1 MMMVKCFVLQLWH
14 MLIVQWRL
22 CCSAG
27 DHTVTLS
34 LLCELFCNKC
44 VYLSLSLRVKLPD
57 KDFHSWILTEV
68 EAPILR
74 GFFNV
79 LLCKACHHEGACC
92 PSESMTADKGYQYT
106 LCTGPSAASPH
117 SHFCLCQLLKSRKLL
132 QYSADDRWY
141 CHSSAITQTPGLQQR
156 LIYDCAASLSESWAP
171 EFRSQPPRAQKA
183 SSATNKTL
191 RSHIRNTLIF
201 SLKTAKQFRS
211 MSRSCRRI
219 NVFHAITN
227 SVGRCLDCVGSE
239 DRDSGV

>member
-68 EAPILR
+68 ETPILR
-74 GFFNV
+74 GFFFMFCFV
-79 LLCKACHHEGACC
+79 KLATTRGHAVPVKAWLLTKVTST
-92 PSESMTADKGYQYT
+92 PSA
-106 LCTGPSAASPH
+106 LVPLHAAAASPH
-117 SHFCLCQLLKSRKLL
+117 SHFCLCQSLKSRKLL

-156 LIYDCAASLSESWAP
+156 LIYDCAASLGESWAP

-183 SSATNKTL
+183 NKTV
-191 RSHIRNTLIF
+191 RSHIGNTLIF

>member
-1 MMMVKCFVLQLWH
+1 MFCFVKLATTRGHAVPVKAWL
-14 MLIVQWRL
+14 LTKVTSTP
-22 CCSAG
+22 SALVPL
-27 DHTVTLS
+27 H
-34 LLCELFCNKC
+34 
-44 VYLSLSLRVKLPD
+44 
-57 KDFHSWILTEV
+57 
-68 EAPILR
+68 A
-74 GFFNV
+74 
-79 LLCKACHHEGACC
+79 A
-92 PSESMTADKGYQYT
+92 
-106 LCTGPSAASPH
+106 AASPH

-183 SSATNKTL
+183 NKTL

>member
-1 MMMVKCFVLQLWH
+1 MFCFVKLATTRGHAVPVKAWL
-14 MLIVQWRL
+14 LTKVTSTP
-22 CCSAG
+22 SALVPL
-27 DHTVTLS
+27 H
-34 LLCELFCNKC
+34 
-44 VYLSLSLRVKLPD
+44 
-57 KDFHSWILTEV
+57 
-68 EAPILR
+68 A
-74 GFFNV
+74 
-79 LLCKACHHEGACC
+79 A
-92 PSESMTADKGYQYT
+92 
-106 LCTGPSAASPH
+106 AASPH

-211 MSRSCRRI
+211 MSWSCRRI